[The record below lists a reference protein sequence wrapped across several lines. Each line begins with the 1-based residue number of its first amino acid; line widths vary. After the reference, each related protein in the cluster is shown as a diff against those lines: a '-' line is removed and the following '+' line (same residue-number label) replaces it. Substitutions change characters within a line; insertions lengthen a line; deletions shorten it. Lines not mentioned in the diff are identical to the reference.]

1 MGKLSSETK
10 TGLKSPLNRPR
21 SQPTLS
27 VELRR
32 LHRDPLAVQWTL
44 AVPRVDAPVRCVAP
58 VAFGY
63 AAMRFSL
70 QHLEA
75 WATVAFRTFRKLGRV
90 RRVLRFG
97 CAVDFRI
104 EVKVH
109 ERSPAR
115 IDSDSLLTSYGL

>member
-1 MGKLSSETK
+1 MMDCRAFSVGRIDRTLAGSRSASLSS
-10 TGLKSPLNRPR
+10 
-21 SQPTLS
+21 
-27 VELRR
+27 
-32 LHRDPLAVQWTL
+32 LA
-44 AVPRVDAPVRCVAP
+44 AINIERVNARMLDVAP
-58 VAFGY
+58 VTFGN
-63 AAMRFSL
+63 AAMRLSL
-70 QHLEA
+70 QYLET
-75 WATVAFRTFRKLGRV
+75 WATVAFRAFCKLGCV

>member
-1 MGKLSSETK
+1 MDCRAFSVGRIDRTLAGSCSLSS
-10 TGLKSPLNRPR
+10 
-21 SQPTLS
+21 
-27 VELRR
+27 
-32 LHRDPLAVQWTL
+32 LAAINIERVN
-44 AVPRVDAPVRCVAP
+44 ARVPVVAP

-70 QHLEA
+70 QYLEA
-75 WATVAFRTFRKLGRV
+75 WTTVAFRAFSKLGRV

-115 IDSDSLLTSYGL
+115 IDSDSLLASYGL